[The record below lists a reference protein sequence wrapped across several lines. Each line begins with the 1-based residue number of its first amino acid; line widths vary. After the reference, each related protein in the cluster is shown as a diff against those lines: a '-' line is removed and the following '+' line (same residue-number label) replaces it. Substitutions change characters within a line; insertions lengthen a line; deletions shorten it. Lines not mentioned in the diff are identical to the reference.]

1 MSDEDDIEEMMDDM
15 VDEENEISNWD
26 YRLLVGEDGLLTVG
40 EVYYNSENKPVA
52 WRMEAAPPL
61 GENVEEIIQDLKKML
76 DATNKPIFTPP
87 KEKTDD

>member
-1 MSDEDDIEEMMDDM
+1 MSKEDDIDLEDPL
-15 VDEENEISNWD
+15 DEENEISNWD

-52 WRMEAAPPL
+52 WLMEVPAPL
-61 GENVEEIIQDLKKML
+61 GENVEDIIQDLKKML

-87 KEKTDD
+87 KEKSDD